1 MIMETISYKKAL
13 LLFANYSWKV
23 LVALSVGVTILSI
36 AFNFDL
42 LKKFWLLYITV
53 VLLLTI
59 FISLLLLINRLI
71 KRAHILTKKETDDKT
86 DNSIPDQLL
95 DIVSKLPEE
104 ESVILSGAIDRYFHL
119 YGYHEERIK
128 LGNLLNENRDIKNQ
142 VTNLIDKLGWANY
155 LKNLTD
161 VAIININQGI
171 ALAEEN
177 LLFYWAAKGERHLA
191 GIERHRGNET
201 EFLKHMNKSKDY
213 TKQIQDITDKN
224 EMEGSLHLAEAKYF
238 LEKKDLSKA
247 EEEANKAMQ
256 RFSNDMR
263 RKIKV
268 YVVLGNVYLERK
280 LWDQAYN
287 TFKEGYDKSK
297 GLRNDE
303 RAKNALG
310 LAKIHLKPEA
320 PRRFFKIDKAKNFLK
335 EAESLKN
342 SLKRHEI
349 EEIETLLNGLP

>member
-1 MIMETISYKKAL
+1 MEKISYKKAL
-13 LLFANYSWKV
+13 LLFSNYFWKV
-23 LVALSVGVTILSI
+23 LVALSVIVTILSI
-36 AFNFDL
+36 AFNFEL
-42 LKKFWLLYITV
+42 LKEHWLLYIII
-53 VLLLTI
+53 VLLLSVFT
-59 FISLLLLINRLI
+59 SLLSLVNNLI
-71 KRAHILTKKETDDKT
+71 KRVNILTKIEIEDKT
-86 DNSIPDQLL
+86 DISIPDQLL
-95 DIVSKLPEE
+95 NIVSKLPEE
-104 ESVILSGAIDRYFHL
+104 ESIILSGAIDRYFHL

-161 VAIININQGI
+161 VAITNINQGI
-171 ALAEEN
+171 TLAEEN

-191 GIERHRGNET
+191 GIERHRGNEI
-201 EFLKHMNKSKDY
+201 ESLKHMDKSKEF
-213 TKQIQDITDKN
+213 TKQIQDITEKN
-224 EMEGSLHLAEAKYF
+224 EMEGSLHLSEAKFF
-238 LEKKDLSKA
+238 LEKNNLLKA
-247 EEEANKAMQ
+247 EEEANNAMQ
-256 RFSNDMR
+256 KFSNDMR

-268 YVVLGNVYLERK
+268 YVVLGNIYLERK

-320 PRRFFKIDKAKNFLK
+320 PRRFFKIDKAKSFLK

-349 EEIETLLNGLP
+349 EEIETLLNGLS